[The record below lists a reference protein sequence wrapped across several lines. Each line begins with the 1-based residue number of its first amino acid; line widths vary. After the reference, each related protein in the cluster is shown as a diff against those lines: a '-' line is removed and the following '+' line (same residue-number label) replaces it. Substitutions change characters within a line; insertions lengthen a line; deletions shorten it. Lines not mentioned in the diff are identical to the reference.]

1 MNIIPLISKA
11 DTLTPDECH
20 EFKREIL
27 REIELHKIN
36 IYQFPDGSDDDE
48 ARANRKLRER
58 IPFAVIGSNAVL
70 SPDCKY
76 SIFQHKIL
84 IRLLIFLANLIIT
97 VTINCN

>member
-36 IYQFPDGSDDDE
+36 IYQFPDGADDDE

-70 SPDCKY
+70 PRADC
-76 SIFQHKIL
+76 HKIFTFSNS
-84 IRLLIFLANLIIT
+84 RIFRIFSSRCRKNSKNL
-97 VTINCN
+97 